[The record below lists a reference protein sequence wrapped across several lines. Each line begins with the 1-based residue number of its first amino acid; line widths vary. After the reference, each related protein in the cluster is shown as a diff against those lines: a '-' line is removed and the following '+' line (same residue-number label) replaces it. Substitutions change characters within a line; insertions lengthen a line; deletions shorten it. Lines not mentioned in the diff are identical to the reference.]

1 MASEIIHEELKVIA
15 MSRKEAVDL
24 IGLLAAQLGDVTL
37 VGNQGGACPSFTVND
52 RGNTLYRMAFV
63 LEQEENDYRNQS
75 AE

>member
-37 VGNQGGACPSFTVND
+37 SGNHGGACPSFWIND
-52 RGNTLYRMAFV
+52 RGHLLYRMAFV

-75 AE
+75 PT